1 MTGSTPADMI
11 NLRLILVSG
20 KTKEF
25 LFSPNDSA
33 ADIAKHVYDNWPMD
47 WEEEQ
52 VSSPNILRLIYQGR
66 FLHGNVTLGALK
78 LPLGKTTV
86 MHLVARE
93 TLPEPNSQGNQLPV
107 SPFSF
112 QEAFHMLN
120 NVKCSA
126 PSHYLFLHMASV
138 LGAATSANNWLLEVY
153 PQDTTHCVE
162 YTANINHARRFAS
175 FFYDYDK

>member
-1 MTGSTPADMI
+1 
-11 NLRLILVSG
+11 
-20 KTKEF
+20 
-25 LFSPNDSA
+25 
-33 ADIAKHVYDNWPMD
+33 
-47 WEEEQ
+47 
-52 VSSPNILRLIYQGR
+52 
-66 FLHGNVTLGALK
+66 
-78 LPLGKTTV
+78 

-112 QEAFHMLN
+112 QEAFHTLN
-120 NVKCSA
+120 NFKCSA

-175 FFYDYDK
+175 FFYDYDKRIEFKWTSSSHTGYLWAHVRKNESEWTFVMWRNSYKVRFEVLFMWIVQKTWVAPLF